1 MSRLLGSLLRSDE
14 MYIKQVIIHGFK
26 SYREQTVVEPF
37 DHRHNV
43 VVGRNGS
50 GKSNFFYAIQ
60 FVLSDEFSHLR
71 PEQRQA
77 LLHEGTG
84 PRVVTAYVEIIFD
97 NSDNRLPIEKDE
109 IVLRRVIGAKKDQ
122 YFLNKKMVP
131 RSDVMNLLESAG
143 FSRSNPYYIVKQG
156 KINQMATAPD
166 SHRLKLLREV
176 AGTRVYDE
184 RKEESTAILK
194 ETEGKIEKIQE
205 FLRTIEERLK
215 TLEEEKEELK
225 EYQKWDKMRRSLEY
239 CIHDRELKETR
250 RKLEE
255 LEERLNHFDEDQ
267 KKLTSE
273 LKAAQE
279 NAKSAAR
286 KLKDAKKEVQLTKEE
301 KETLSVEQQ
310 QLLKDKTKL
319 ELTIKDLSDEVMG
332 DDKSK
337 DRAENELKKL
347 TETIA
352 QKESELEEL
361 KPKYEAQKKKE
372 EDCTREL
379 ALKEQKRKELYA
391 KQGRGSQFTSKADRD
406 RWIEKELKSLNKQ
419 IKDKS
424 EHRDKLADDLKKDAE
439 KQILLEKKIEEQ
451 TAELERQ
458 RAAIDEYN
466 KQHYEH
472 KKNKDQYQSTRNEL
486 WRKEN
491 QLQHTLTSLK
501 EELAKADQA
510 LRSMAG
516 KPILNGRDSVR
527 KVLETFRQRG
537 GGYSD
542 LADSYYGQVIEN
554 FECEKSIH
562 TAVEV
567 TAGNRLFYHIVESD
581 SVGTQILKEINRQ
594 SLPGEVTFM
603 PRNRLHVKEQRYPP
617 TDNAIAMVSK
627 LEYEPKFEKAMRY
640 IFGKTLIC
648 RNLEVATDMSKEYG
662 LDCITIDGDQV
673 SSKGTLTGGYF
684 KNMRSKLEI
693 QKNRT
698 ELMAQIKESED
709 KLLQLREQL
718 RETENKINVVVSEM
732 QRTETKNSKAK
743 GNFDKLKADIRLMKE
758 ELLAIERYRTP
769 KEKSLAQCSSN
780 LEAMQTTRA
789 GLESELHQDLLAQL
803 SVVDQLEMD
812 KLNDDI
818 RRLTQE
824 NKAAFA
830 TRMKLE
836 AEKNKLENLL
846 TNNLIRR
853 KDELIQ
859 ALQEISVEERKRT
872 LDNSRL
878 ELAGIEKRIEQVNKD
893 FKMMEKKVQEAVK
906 RQRAEQEELERWRLK
921 EKEAQ
926 EKLDADSKDLTKVA
940 SKQQMLRAKIEEC
953 TQKIQELGSMPQ
965 PDMVN
970 KYMAYT
976 SKNLFKE
983 LEKANSHLKKYS
995 HVNKKALDQFM
1006 SFSDQ
1011 KEKLMKRKEE
1021 LDRGDEK
1028 IKELMQ
1034 VLETRKCEAIQF
1046 TFKQVSMYFSEVFS
1060 KLVPAGHA
1068 QLVMKSAD
1076 GQEQTGPSSEMD
1088 SDQFSGVMI
1097 RVSFNGHGE
1106 MREMNQLSGGQ
1117 KSLVALALIF
1127 AIQKCDPA
1135 PFYLFDEID
1144 QALDAQH
1151 RKAVADMI
1159 HEMSKEAQFITTTFR
1174 PELLQHAN
1182 KFYGVKF
1189 RNKVSHVECV
1199 TREEAYD
1206 FVEDDTTHG

>member
-1 MSRLLGSLLRSDE
+1 

-37 DHRHNV
+37 DPRHNV

-60 FVLSDEFSHLR
+60 FVLSDEFSNLR
-71 PEQRQA
+71 PEQRHA

-84 PRVVTAYVEIIFD
+84 PRVASAYVEIIFD
-97 NSDNRLPIEKDE
+97 NKDNRLPIEKDE
-109 IVLRRVIGAKKDQ
+109 VVLRRLIGAKKDQ
-122 YFLNKKMVP
+122 YFLNKKVVT
-131 RSDVMNLLESAG
+131 RSDVTNLLESAG

-184 RKEESTAILK
+184 KKEESTNILK
-194 ETEGKIEKIQE
+194 DTEGKLEKIDE
-205 FLRTIEERLK
+205 FLHTIEERLQ

-225 EYQKWDKMRRSLEY
+225 EYQKWDKLRRSLEY
-239 CIHDRELKETR
+239 CIHDRDLKDTK

-255 LEERLNHFDEDQ
+255 LENRLNNFDEEQ
-267 KKLTSE
+267 KKLTSQV
-273 LKAAQE
+273 KDAADE
-279 NAKSAAR
+279 AKRAT
-286 KLKDAKKEVQLTKEE
+286 KHLKDAKKDVQTAKEE
-301 KETLSVEQQ
+301 KETISVEKE
-310 QLLKDKTKL
+310 QLLKEKTRL
-319 ELTIKDLSDEVMG
+319 DFIIKDLNDEVLG
-332 DDKSK
+332 DNKSK
-337 DRAENELKKL
+337 DRAEQELKKL
-347 TETIA
+347 EETIKS
-352 QKESELEEL
+352 KEKELEEL

-379 ALKEQKRKELYA
+379 SLKEQKRKELYA
-391 KQGRGSQFTSKADRD
+391 KQGRGSQFTSKDERD
-406 RWIEKELKSLNKQ
+406 QWIQKELRSLNKQ
-419 IKDKS
+419 IKDKT
-424 EHRDKLADDLKKDAE
+424 EHRDKLDAELKKDMANKKRLNE
-439 KQILLEKKIEEQ
+439 QIEAQ

-458 RAAIDEYN
+458 RAAIDDYN
-466 KQHYEH
+466 KQYYEH
-472 KKNKDQYQSTRNEL
+472 KKNKDSYQSQRNEL

-491 QLQHTLTSLK
+491 TLQHTLTSLK

-516 KPILNGRDSVR
+516 KAILNGRDSVR

-537 GGYSD
+537 GNFAN
-542 LADSYYGQVIEN
+542 LADNYYGQVIEN
-554 FECEKSIH
+554 FQCDTNIQ

-567 TAGNRLFYHIVESD
+567 TAGGRLFFHIVESD
-581 SVGTQILKEINRQ
+581 KIGTQILKEINNQ
-594 SLPGEVTFM
+594 KLPGEVTFM
-603 PRNRLHVKEQRYPP
+603 PCNRMTVRDIKYPPSNDAIPMVNRLEYD
-617 TDNAIAMVSK
+617 TK
-627 LEYEPKFEKAMRY
+627 LDKAMRY
-640 IFGKTLIC
+640 IFGRTLIC
-648 RNLEVATDMSKEYG
+648 RNLEIATNISKQYN

-684 KNMRSKLEI
+684 KNVRSKLEI
-693 QKNRT
+693 QKQRNEFMEKIRDAEEQLT
-698 ELMAQIKESED
+698 A
-709 KLLQLREQL
+709 LREQL
-718 RETENKINVVVSEM
+718 RDIETKINVVVTEM

-758 ELLAIERYRTP
+758 ELLGIERYQGP
-769 KEKSLAQCSSN
+769 KERSLTQAASN
-780 LEAMQTTRA
+780 LEAMQTTKE
-789 GLESELHQDLLAQL
+789 GLEAELHQELLAQL
-803 SVVDQLEMD
+803 CVADQHEMD

-824 NKAAFA
+824 NKTAFA

-836 AEKNKLENLL
+836 ADKNKLENLL
-846 TNNLIRR
+846 TNNLVRR
-853 KDELIQ
+853 RDELVQ
-859 ALQEISVEERKRT
+859 ALQEISLEERKRT
-872 LDNSRL
+872 LENSRQ
-878 ELAGIEKRIEQVNKD
+878 ELTGIEKRLEQLNKD
-893 FKMMEKKVQEAVK
+893 FKDMDKKVQEAVK
-906 RQRAEQEELERWRLK
+906 RQKNAQEEMEKWRLL

-926 EKLDADSKDLTKVA
+926 EKLDNDAKDLSKV
-940 SKQQMLRAKIEEC
+940 SQKQSLLRQKVEEC
-953 TQKIQELGSMPQ
+953 TNKISELGAIPNPEMIS
-965 PDMVN
+965 
-970 KYMAYT
+970 KYMAY
-976 SKNLFKE
+976 SQKNLFKE

-1006 SFSDQ
+1006 SFSEQ
-1011 KEKLMKRKEE
+1011 KEKLVSRKQE
-1021 LDRGDEK
+1021 LDKELDK
-1028 IKELMQ
+1028 IKDLMRG
-1034 VLETRKCEAIQF
+1034 LEQQKCHDIEF
-1046 TFKQVSMYFSEVFS
+1046 TFKQVSLNFSEVFK
-1060 KLVPAGHA
+1060 KLVPGGHA
-1068 QLVMKSAD
+1068 LLVMKSAD
-1076 GQEQTGPSSEMD
+1076 GEECRRSEEINAD
-1088 SDQFSGVMI
+1088 SFSGVMI
-1097 RVSFNGHGE
+1097 RVSFTGRGE

-1127 AIQKCDPA
+1127 SIQKCDPA

-1159 HEMSKEAQFITTTFR
+1159 HEMSKDAQFITTTFR

-1199 TREEAYD
+1199 TKEEAYD

>member
-1 MSRLLGSLLRSDE
+1 MF
-14 MYIKQVIIHGFK
+14 IKQVIIHGFK
-26 SYREQTVVEPF
+26 SYREQTIVEPF
-37 DHRHNV
+37 DRRHNV

-97 NSDNRLPIEKDE
+97 NSDSRLPIEKDE

-131 RSDVMNLLESAG
+131 RTDVMNLLESAG

-166 SHRLKLLREV
+166 SQRLKLLREV

-184 RKEESTAILK
+184 RKEESISILK
-194 ETEGKIEKIQE
+194 ETEGKVEKIDE
-205 FLRTIEERLK
+205 FLKTIEDRLK

-239 CIHDRELKETR
+239 CIHDRDLKETK

-255 LEERLNHFDEDQ
+255 LEDKLNNYDEDQ

-279 NAKSAAR
+279 AAKSAAK
-286 KLKDAKKEVQLTKEE
+286 KLKDARKEVQMAKEE
-301 KETLSVEQQ
+301 KETLNLEQQ
-310 QLLKDKTKL
+310 QLLKDKAKL
-319 ELTIKDLSDEVMG
+319 ELTIKDLSDEVQG

-337 DRAENELKKL
+337 DRAEKELKKL
-347 TETIA
+347 KETIA
-352 QKESELEEL
+352 QKEAELEEL

-372 EDCTREL
+372 EECTREL

-391 KQGRGSQFTSKADRD
+391 KQGRGSQFTSKDDRD
-406 RWIEKELKSLNKQ
+406 QWIQKELKSLNKQ
-419 IKDKS
+419 IKDKTDHK
-424 EHRDKLADDLKKDAE
+424 EKLAGDLKRDGE
-439 KQILLEKKIEEQ
+439 KPIQLEKKIEEQ

-458 RAAIDEYN
+458 RHAIDEYN
-466 KQHYEH
+466 KQYYEH
-472 KKNKDQYQSTRNEL
+472 KKKKDSNQSDRNEL

-491 QLQHTLTSLK
+491 QLQQSLSLLK
-501 EELAKADQA
+501 EDLAKADQA

-516 KPILNGRDSVR
+516 KPILNGRDSVK

-537 GGYSD
+537 GSFAA

-554 FECEKSIH
+554 FECETSIH

-567 TAGNRLFYHIVESD
+567 TAGMRLFYHIVESD
-581 SVGTQILKEINRQ
+581 SVGTQILKEINKQ
-594 SLPGEVTFM
+594 NLPGEVTFM
-603 PRNRLHVKEQRYPP
+603 PRNRLHVKEQRYPNSE
-617 TDNAIAMVSK
+617 NAISMVSRLTFDPK
-627 LEYEPKFEKAMRY
+627 YELAIKY

-648 RNLEVATDMSKEYG
+648 RNLETATDMSKKYN
-662 LDCITIDGDQV
+662 LDCITVEGDQV

-684 KNMRSKLEI
+684 KNIRSKLEI
-693 QKNRT
+693 QKSRT
-698 ELMAQIKESED
+698 ELQSQIKDAEKELVKLREDLRSIESE
-709 KLLQLREQL
+709 
-718 RETENKINVVVSEM
+718 INTVVSDM
-732 QRTETKNSKAK
+732 QKTETKNSKAK
-743 GNFDKLKADIRLMKE
+743 GYFDKLKADIRLMKE
-758 ELLAIERYRTP
+758 ELLGIERYRTP
-769 KEKSLAQCSSN
+769 KERSLAQCISN

-789 GLESELHQDLLAQL
+789 GLEAELHQDLLSQL

-818 RRLTQE
+818 KRLTHE
-824 NKAAFA
+824 NKSAFS
-830 TRMKLE
+830 TRMNLE
-836 AEKNKLENLL
+836 AAKNKLENLL
-846 TNNLIRR
+846 INNLIRR

-872 LDNSRL
+872 LDNSNL
-878 ELAGIEKRIEQVNKD
+878 ELQGIEKRIEQVNKD
-893 FKMMEKKVQEAVK
+893 FKAVDKKVHEAVK
-906 RQRAEQEELERWRLK
+906 RQRAEQEEVERYKTK

-926 EKLDADSKDLTKVA
+926 EKLDADSKDLSKVS
-940 SKQQMLRAKIEEC
+940 SKQAMLRQKIEDS
-953 TQKIQELGSMPQ
+953 TTKINELGSMPAV
-965 PDMVN
+965 DMVN
-970 KYMAYT
+970 KYMAYS

-1021 LDRGDEK
+1021 LDIGDQK
-1028 IKELMQ
+1028 INELMS
-1034 VLETRKCEAIQF
+1034 VLEQRKFEAIQF
-1046 TFKQVSMYFSEVFS
+1046 TFKQVSMFFSEVFS
-1060 KLVPAGHA
+1060 KLVPSGHG
-1068 QLVMKSAD
+1068 QLIMKTAD
-1076 GQEQTGPSSEMD
+1076 GDEHDSNNPSQEMD
-1088 SDQFSGVMI
+1088 SDQFTGVMI
-1097 RVSFNGHGE
+1097 RVSFNGFGE

-1127 AIQKCDPA
+1127 SIQKCDPA

-1151 RKAVADMI
+1151 RTAVAEMI
-1159 HEMSKEAQFITTTFR
+1159 HEMSKDAQFITTTFR
-1174 PELLQHAN
+1174 PELLQNAN

-1189 RNKVSHVECV
+1189 RNKVSHVECC
-1199 TREEAYD
+1199 TREEAHD
-1206 FVEDDTTHG
+1206 FVEDDTTHA

>member
-1 MSRLLGSLLRSDE
+1 MF
-14 MYIKQVIIHGFK
+14 IKQVIIHGFK

-37 DHRHNV
+37 HKRHNV

-97 NSDNRLPIEKDE
+97 NSDNRLPIEKEE

-156 KINQMATAPD
+156 KINQIATAPD

-184 RKEESTAILK
+184 RKEESTSILK
-194 ETEGKIEKIQE
+194 ETEGKLDKIDE

-239 CIHDRELKETR
+239 CIHDRELKDTKK
-250 RKLEE
+250 KLEE
-255 LEERLNHFDEDQ
+255 LEQRLNNFDEVQ
-267 KKLTSE
+267 KKLAAE
-273 LKAAQE
+273 LKAAQDS
-279 NAKSAAR
+279 AKVAAR
-286 KLKDAKKEVQLTKEE
+286 KLKETKKEVQVAKEE
-301 KETLSVEQQ
+301 RETLSIEQQ

-319 ELTIKDLSDEVMG
+319 ELTIKDLTDEVQG

-337 DRAENELKKL
+337 HRAEQELVKL
-347 TETIA
+347 NETIA
-352 QKESELEEL
+352 QREAELEEL
-361 KPKYEAQKKKE
+361 KPRYEAQKKRE
-372 EDCTREL
+372 EECTREL

-391 KQGRGSQFTSKADRD
+391 KQGRGNQFTSRGDRD
-406 RWIEKELKSLNKQ
+406 QWIEKELKSLVKQ
-419 IKDKS
+419 IKDKT
-424 EHRDKLADDLKKDAE
+424 EHKERLAEDLKKDNE
-439 KQILLEKKIEEQ
+439 KQVLLEKKIAEQ
-451 TAELERQ
+451 SAELEHQ
-458 RAAIDEYN
+458 RSAIDEYN
-466 KQHYEH
+466 KQHYEQ
-472 KKNKDQYQSTRNEL
+472 KKMKDQYQSTRNEL

-491 QLQHTLTSLK
+491 QLQHTMTSLK

-537 GGYSD
+537 GTYKD
-542 LADSYYGQVIEN
+542 LADCYYGQVIEN

-594 SLPGEVTFM
+594 NLPGEVTFM
-603 PRNRLHVKEQRYPP
+603 PRNRLHVKDQRYPSSE
-617 TDNAIAMVSK
+617 NAIAMVSK
-627 LEYEPKFEKAMRY
+627 LTYDQKFDKAMRY

-648 RNLEVATDMSKEYG
+648 RNLEVATDMSKQYN

-684 KNMRSKLEI
+684 KNIRSKLEI

-698 ELMAQIKESED
+698 ELMQQIREADAQ
-709 KLLQLREQL
+709 LLELREQL
-718 RETENKINVVVSEM
+718 TVTEASITQIVSDM

-743 GNFDKLKADIRLMKE
+743 GYFDKLKADIRLMKE
-758 ELLAIERYRTP
+758 ELASIERYRGP
-769 KEKSLAQCSSN
+769 KERSLQQAISN
-780 LEAMQTTRA
+780 LEAMQSTKQ
-789 GLESELHQDLLAQL
+789 GLESELHQDLLEQL
-803 SVVDQLEMD
+803 SAADQRDMD

-824 NKAAFA
+824 NKSAFS

-836 AEKNKLENLL
+836 ADKNKLENLL

-878 ELAGIEKRIEQVNKD
+878 ELSGIEKRLEKLNKD
-893 FKMMEKKVQEAVK
+893 FKACEKKVQEAVK
-906 RQRAEQEELERWRLK
+906 RQKAEQDEVEKWRVK

-926 EKLDADSKDLTKVA
+926 EKRDADTKDLSKVA
-940 SKQQMLRAKIEEC
+940 SKQAMLQTKIQEA
-953 TQKIQELGSMPQ
+953 TSKIQELGSLPS
-965 PDMVN
+965 PEMVN
-970 KYMAYT
+970 KYMSYS

-983 LEKANSHLKKYS
+983 LEKANGHLKKYS

-1028 IKELMQ
+1028 IKELMV
-1034 VLETRKCEAIQF
+1034 VLEQRKCEAIQF
-1046 TFKQVSMYFSEVFS
+1046 MFKQVSMFFSQVF
-1060 KLVPAGHA
+1060 KELVPGGHA
-1068 QLVMKSAD
+1068 QLVMKTND
-1076 GQEQTGPSSEMD
+1076 GDEHVEHNPEIN
-1088 SDQFSGVMI
+1088 SDEFSGVGI
-1097 RVSFNGHGE
+1097 RVSFTGHGE

-1159 HEMSKEAQFITTTFR
+1159 HKMSEDAQFITTTFR

>member
-1 MSRLLGSLLRSDE
+1 

-37 DHRHNV
+37 DRGHNV

-50 GKSNFFYAIQ
+50 GKSNFFFAIQ

-97 NSDNRLPIEKDE
+97 NSDNRLPIDKEE
-109 IVLRRVIGAKKDQ
+109 CVLRRVIGAKKDQ

-131 RSDVMNLLESAG
+131 RTDVMNLLESAG

-156 KINQMATAPD
+156 KINQIATAPD

-184 RKEESTAILK
+184 RKEESNAILK
-194 ETEGKIEKIQE
+194 ETEGKLDKIDE

-239 CIHDRELKETR
+239 CIHDRDLKENKK
-250 RKLEE
+250 KLDE
-255 LEERLNHFDEDQ
+255 LEQRISNYDEVQ
-267 KKLTSE
+267 KKLASE
-273 LKAAQE
+273 LKHAQDL
-279 NAKSAAR
+279 AKASAK
-286 KLKDAKKEVQLTKEE
+286 KLKDTKREVQNAKEE
-301 KETLSVEQQ
+301 RETLSVEQQ

-319 ELTIKDLSDEVMG
+319 ELTIKDLTDEVQG

-337 DRAENELKKL
+337 HRAEQELLKL
-347 TETIA
+347 NETIA
-352 QKESELEEL
+352 LREAELEEL
-361 KPKYEAQKKKE
+361 KPKYEAQKRKE
-372 EDCTREL
+372 EDCNREL

-391 KQGRGSQFTSKADRD
+391 KQGRGNQFTSRSDRD
-406 RWIEKELKSLNKQ
+406 QWIERELKSLNKQ

-424 EHRDKLADDLKKDAE
+424 EHRERLAEDLKKDGE
-439 KQILLEKKIEEQ
+439 KQVQLEKKISEQ
-451 TAELERQ
+451 TTELERQ
-458 RAAIDEYN
+458 RVAIDDYN
-466 KQHYEH
+466 KQHYEQ
-472 KKNKDQYQSTRNEL
+472 KKLKDQHQSSRNEL

-527 KVLETFRQRG
+527 KVLETFKQRG
-537 GGYSD
+537 GTYKE
-542 LADSYYGQVIEN
+542 LADCYFGQVIEN
-554 FECEKSIH
+554 FDCDPSIH

-581 SVGTQILKEINRQ
+581 SIGTQILKEINRQ
-594 SLPGEVTFM
+594 NLPGEVTFM
-603 PRNRLHVKEQRYPP
+603 PRNRLTVKDQRYPSS
-617 TDNAIAMVSK
+617 DNAIAMVSK
-627 LEYEPKFEKAMRY
+627 LSYEPKFDKAMKY

-648 RNLEVATDMSKEYG
+648 RNLEVATDMSKQYN

-698 ELMAQIKESED
+698 ELQNQIKEAETE
-709 KLLQLREQL
+709 LIQLRDQL
-718 RETENKINVVVSEM
+718 STTETSITQIVSDM

-743 GNFDKLKADIRLMKE
+743 GYFDKLKGDIRLMKE
-758 ELLAIERYRTP
+758 ELASIERYRAP
-769 KEKSLAQCSSN
+769 KERSLAQCVSN
-780 LEAMQTTRA
+780 LEAMQSTKQ
-789 GLESELHQDLLAQL
+789 GLESELHQELLEQL
-803 SVVDQLEMD
+803 SAVDQREMD

-824 NKAAFA
+824 NKSAFS

-836 AEKNKLENLL
+836 ADKNKLENLL

-878 ELAGIEKRIEQVNKD
+878 ELAGIEKRLEKLNRD
-893 FKMMEKKVQEAVK
+893 FKSCEKKVQESVK
-906 RQRAEQEELERWRLK
+906 RQKAEQEEVERWRVK

-926 EKLDADSKDLTKVA
+926 EKRDADTKDLSKVA
-940 SKQQMLRAKIEEC
+940 TKQQMLQQKIQDC
-953 TQKIQELGSMPQ
+953 TQKIQELGSMPS
-965 PDMVN
+965 PEMVN
-970 KYMAYT
+970 KYMSYT

-1021 LDRGDEK
+1021 LDRGNELPNIILRHEGNLKIFSSDEK
-1028 IKELMQ
+1028 IKELMV
-1034 VLETRKCEAIQF
+1034 VLEQRKCEAIQF
-1046 TFKQVSMYFSEVFS
+1046 MFKQVSMYFSQVF
-1060 KLVPAGHA
+1060 KELVPGGHA
-1068 QLVMKSAD
+1068 QLVMKTTD
-1076 GQEQTGPSSEMD
+1076 GDEHLDHNPDLD

-1159 HEMSKEAQFITTTFR
+1159 HKMSGDAQFITTTFR

-1189 RNKVSHVECV
+1189 RNKVGF
-1199 TREEAYD
+1199 TAA
-1206 FVEDDTTHG
+1206 FFPA